1 MIGDPPDAT
10 LKAGAAR
17 LTVGAVVAELDPT
30 WCDDTVARE
39 ATIEANTRNA
49 AGRDIARMD
58 RFNSAIA
65 KIDARHPSRSWPG
78 SGMEGTRHALA
89 LDRPAGAERWRA
101 AVARAYV
108 FAAFVGYLRDQYLDD
123 SKGIRTDIAE
133 FVEALG
139 AAAEAAF
146 SINGRV
152 HGLRAE
158 RTDVAR
164 DWFDTIET
172 ELQSLNDVVLSRVG
186 DVRSP
191 PAGIDDIPDLGP
203 GRLQLMGSQPIR
215 KPTKRV
221 DWPGLVFAMRLAEI
235 WTALTGT
242 LAPLRGGSTAPGGFG
257 SLVKASFA
265 VVDWPLPSPTALLE
279 QVARGTFPNERYSD
293 PEERIRH
300 SEDYRR
306 ALAGMVAWPTAAPPD
321 EQPPT
326 EHMRTAAILKD
337 PLWTEGLVPDYPHCG
352 YFDFAVADWRARQP
366 FSGFGPRAERL
377 S

>member
-1 MIGDPPDAT
+1 MTPGPPDAA

-17 LTVGAVVAELDPT
+17 LTVGTVVAELDPT
-30 WCDDTVARE
+30 RCDDTVALEAMAEARE
-39 ATIEANTRNA
+39 RNEAR
-49 AGRDIARMD
+49 RDIARMD
-58 RFNSAIA
+58 KFNSAIA
-65 KIDARHPSRSWPG
+65 QIDARHPSRSWPG
-78 SGMEGTRHALA
+78 SGMAGTRHALA
-89 LDRPAGAERWRA
+89 LDRPAGPKRWRA

-108 FAAFVGYLRDQYLDD
+108 FAAFVGYLRDLYLDD
-123 SKGIRTDIAE
+123 SKGIRTDIVE

-139 AAAEAAF
+139 AAGQAAI
-146 SINGRV
+146 SINARV

-158 RTDVAR
+158 KTDVAW
-164 DWFDTIET
+164 DWFNTIET
-172 ELQSLNDVVLSRVG
+172 ALQSLNDVVLSRVG
-186 DVRSP
+186 EVRP
-191 PAGIDDIPDLGP
+191 QPAGIADIPDTGSE
-203 GRLQLMGSQPIR
+203 RLLLMGSTPTR

-235 WTALTGT
+235 WTALTGA
-242 LAPLRGGSTAPGGFG
+242 LAPLRGRSTAPGGFG

-306 ALAGMVAWPTAAPPD
+306 ALASMVEWPKDAPPG
-321 EQPPT
+321 EPPLT
-326 EHMRTAAILKD
+326 QRMLMAAILD
-337 PLWTEGLVPDYPHCG
+337 APFWTEGLVPDYPHSLD
-352 YFDFAVADWRARQP
+352 FDFAVACWRAEQP

-377 S
+377 

>member
-1 MIGDPPDAT
+1 MTPGPPDAA
-10 LKAGAAR
+10 LKAGVAR
-17 LTVGAVVAELDPT
+17 LTVGTVVAELDPT
-30 WCDDTVARE
+30 WCEDTVALEAKAEARE
-39 ATIEANTRNA
+39 RNEAR
-49 AGRDIARMD
+49 RDIARMD

-65 KIDARHPSRSWPG
+65 QIDARHPSRSWP
-78 SGMEGTRHALA
+78 SGMAGTRHALA
-89 LDRPAGAERWRA
+89 LDRPAGPERWRA

-146 SINGRV
+146 SINARV

-158 RTDVAR
+158 KSDIAQ

-172 ELQSLNDVVLSRVG
+172 ALQSLNDVVLSRVG
-186 DVRSP
+186 DVRPP
-191 PAGIDDIPDLGP
+191 PAGIDDIPDTGP
-203 GRLQLMGSQPIR
+203 GRLQLMGSTPTK

-306 ALAGMVAWPTAAPPD
+306 ALASMVEWPTAAPPD
-321 EQPPT
+321 EPPPT
-326 EHMRTAAILKD
+326 EHMLTAAILKD
-337 PLWTEGLVPDYPHCG
+337 PLWTEGLVADYPHSG
-352 YFDFAVADWRARQP
+352 YFDFVVADWRARRP
-366 FSGFGPRAERL
+366 FSGFGPRAERRR
-377 S
+377 